1 MSFNKKEL
9 LARSLKGQVDW
20 ISIRPQK
27 KAMPQAVDAIEVI
40 KDQGLHG
47 DHYSKVGGKRQVT
60 FIQSEHLK
68 AVAAMLS
75 IEAAD
80 PRLTRRNIVI
90 SGLNLQAAKDRRFKI
105 GTAVFEYTGQC
116 YPCSQMEENF
126 GYGGYHAMRG
136 HGGITTRVLESGTIR
151 VGDGVELLPAD
162 ESVELPD

>member
-9 LARSLKGQVDW
+9 LARSLKGKIDW

-27 KAMPQAVDAIEVI
+27 KAQPQSKASVEVV
-40 KDQGLHG
+40 KDNGLKG
-47 DHYSKVGGKRQVT
+47 DHYAKVGGKRQVT
-60 FIQSEHLK
+60 FIQAEHLK
-68 AVAAMLS
+68 AVAAMLN
-75 IEAAD
+75 IETAD

-136 HGGITTRVLESGTIR
+136 HGGITTRVLESGTIH
-151 VGDGVELLPAD
+151 VGDEVELLPAD